1 MKYEWAMKGFGPA
14 ISSFATEGHE
24 LHRTR
29 RGALAPYFSK
39 ASVYQLEPTV
49 QSVVNKLV
57 SRLEA
62 IQGSGTV
69 INVIDV
75 FTALT
80 ADIIGEYAFALPYD
94 FIDNPDFAPHWHR
107 AMMDLSKTFHM
118 FKQFGWME
126 PFVRKIPQG
135 IVKKMSPQLWAL
147 FTVGDMA
154 KEQIARV
161 KAELA
166 EGRKPDEKTIF
177 YDMLI
182 NAQLQPEDKT
192 SE

>member
-1 MKYEWAMKGFGPA
+1 MKGFGPT

-39 ASVYQLEPTV
+39 VSVYQLEPTV

-80 ADIIGEYAFALPYD
+80 ADIIGDYAFALPYD
-94 FIDNPDFAPHWHR
+94 FIDNPDFARHWHR
-107 AMMDLSKTFHM
+107 AIMDLSETFHM
-118 FKQFGWME
+118 FKQFGWIE
-126 PFVRKIPQG
+126 PFVRKIPHR
-135 IVKKMSPQLWAL
+135 IVKIMSPQLGAL
-147 FTVGDMA
+147 FTVG
-154 KEQIARV
+154 R
-161 KAELA
+161 
-166 EGRKPDEKTIF
+166 R
-177 YDMLI
+177 
-182 NAQLQPEDKT
+182 T
-192 SE
+192 SRQHSLKHQSY